1 MDAPLDPMSENRP
14 FSDEVYFTREE
25 RIRLVALYRSLCRL
39 PQLDI
44 PRDLYRQKLS
54 TLVESGCFARD
65 EFGYNGLVRQ
75 LEVAL
80 IVAREFN
87 LGNVSVSAV
96 LFYRSVYKGFFSLD
110 EIAQFAPEGTAA
122 LITRMRETAQ
132 IYMRRTH
139 VEESLFRELLLSVAE
154 DVRVLLLII
163 ADRLYR
169 MRTAKDYL
177 PEDKRREQAEEV
189 NRYFIPLTH
198 KLGLYAAKGELEDL
212 YLKYTDPTAF
222 YEIKTMLGETKRER
236 EEYLQR
242 FVLLLRKQIDSG
254 TKRWQYEVKARTKS
268 ISSIHNKM
276 HKKGVS
282 FDNIF
287 DLTALRIII
296 DAPPKEEHEA
306 CWYCYSLITDVFAP
320 DISRLRDW
328 ITHPKDNGYESLQI
342 TVEGPD
348 NRFIEVQIRTRRMD
362 EVAERG
368 VAAHW
373 RYKGLRSEGQLD
385 STLTSVRQMLET
397 KPDESTSG
405 DEQYSLGA
413 PTEIYVFTPRGEL
426 KKLPPEATVLDFA
439 FAIHSNVGAK
449 AVAAQVNGKNVA
461 LRTVLHNGDT
471 VSITTSRNQYPR
483 EDWLQIVVSSSAK
496 NKIRQKLRERSE
508 KGLSEARSTLERRIR
523 NRHLMWD
530 EGVFNQLTR
539 KMGYAALNDFFR
551 HVAEEKIDL
560 NHFLEEYQRRYDAQ
574 YSVEATT
581 SQETLSVPLSY
592 EAVQTGDT
600 PGRDNT
606 IAGRGEGTV
615 VIVDDSLNGVDYALA
630 QCCNPQFGDAIIA
643 YPSRTGIRIHRKSCP
658 NVPFLVQNNPDKIL
672 PAEWSGLGSSQP
684 KAHLYVEAVDSAE
697 LLSRLVSLVKNST
710 DVKLLSYNIQTRD
723 GLIDAEFT
731 IQAPRP
737 RMNAL
742 RNQLATLSGVHA
754 VRLRL

>member
-1 MDAPLDPMSENRP
+1 M
-14 FSDEVYFTREE
+14 
-25 RIRLVALYRSLCRL
+25 
-39 PQLDI
+39 
-44 PRDLYRQKLS
+44 
-54 TLVESGCFARD
+54 
-65 EFGYNGLVRQ
+65 
-75 LEVAL
+75 
-80 IVAREFN
+80 
-87 LGNVSVSAV
+87 
-96 LFYRSVYKGFFSLD
+96 
-110 EIAQFAPEGTAA
+110 
-122 LITRMRETAQ
+122 
-132 IYMRRTH
+132 
-139 VEESLFRELLLSVAE
+139 
-154 DVRVLLLII
+154 
-163 ADRLYR
+163 
-169 MRTAKDYL
+169 
-177 PEDKRREQAEEV
+177 
-189 NRYFIPLTH
+189 
-198 KLGLYAAKGELEDL
+198 
-212 YLKYTDPTAF
+212 
-222 YEIKTMLGETKRER
+222 
-236 EEYLQR
+236 
-242 FVLLLRKQIDSG
+242 
-254 TKRWQYEVKARTKS
+254 
-268 ISSIHNKM
+268 
-276 HKKGVS
+276 
-282 FDNIF
+282 
-287 DLTALRIII
+287 
-296 DAPPKEEHEA
+296 
-306 CWYCYSLITDVFAP
+306 
-320 DISRLRDW
+320 
-328 ITHPKDNGYESLQI
+328 
-342 TVEGPD
+342 
-348 NRFIEVQIRTRRMD
+348 
-362 EVAERG
+362 
-368 VAAHW
+368 
-373 RYKGLRSEGQLD
+373 
-385 STLTSVRQMLET
+385 
-397 KPDESTSG
+397 
-405 DEQYSLGA
+405 
-413 PTEIYVFTPRGEL
+413 
-426 KKLPPEATVLDFA
+426 
-439 FAIHSNVGAK
+439 
-449 AVAAQVNGKNVA
+449 AAQVNGKNVA

-658 NVPFLVQNNPDKIL
+658 NVPFLVQNNPEKIL

-684 KAHLYVEAVDSAE
+684 KAHLYIEAVDSAE